1 VTPIFPCLDSAY
13 FRALQAIAPSPSMQA
28 PQTPFLPTSPLAHGY
43 LVASKLDRQ
52 PLCGNSE
59 GWGPISPIRY
69 DFTPC
74 FLDVWIALVAVF
86 GIMGGAGALWYLYHN
101 CPPQPVKRNWHF
113 YAKLTTL
120 GALGATTAVQAA
132 LQMEYLKDVWARDF
146 RFWTSVV
153 TIASLVVIAY
163 IQYVEHWRSRNA
175 NGVVLF
181 YWLLFLIAYAVK
193 LRSLV
198 AQQLHHQHL
207 AYFAVFCASVA
218 LATVAFVLEWLVPK
232 RMSDYDMLGDDD
244 ECPYEYAD
252 IFSVLTFGW
261 MTSLMKRGYKNFLT
275 QDDLW
280 NLRKRDTTRHT
291 SEAFEKAW
299 ACEMEKRHPSL
310 WLAMFHSFGGPY
322 FRGAAIKTIS
332 DILNFVQPQLLRLL
346 INFVDSY
353 RGDNPNPQPIIRGA
367 AIALAMFAVSIS
379 QTAALHQYFQRSFET
394 GMRIKSSLT
403 AAIYAKSTR
412 LSNEGRAA
420 KSTGDIVN
428 YMAVDTQRLQDLAQ
442 YGQQLWS
449 APFQILLCMLS
460 LYQLLGVSCFAG
472 VAAMFVMIPING
484 IIARWMKTL
493 QKEQMTNKDARTKL
507 ISEILNNMKSI
518 KLYAWTTAFANRLNH
533 IRNDKELK
541 TLRKIGATQA
551 FSTFTWS
558 TTPFLVSCS
567 TFGVFVLTQHRA
579 LTTDIVFPA
588 LTLFNLL
595 TFPLAILPMVIT
607 AIVEASVAV
616 GRITGY
622 LTADELQEN
631 AVIHEVAVE
640 ENGEES
646 VRIRDACFTW
656 DKSSERRA
664 LENINFSAH
673 KGELACIVG
682 RVGSGKSSL
691 LQAVL
696 GDLWKING
704 EVLLRGK
711 TAYVPQS
718 AWVMNASVRENIVFG
733 HRWDPHFYDRTVN
746 ACALRDDFAQLPDGD
761 QTEVGERGISL
772 SGGQKARLT
781 LARAVYARAD
791 IYLLDDCLSAVD
803 PHVGRHLID
812 NVLGPKGLLAGK
824 TRILATNSITVL
836 MEADMI
842 LLLREGRILERGSYK
857 QLMAMKGEI
866 ANLIKTS
873 QSEDQEEDDSTRAS
887 EGAVSDEESTV
898 YGGSPVGDDDEED
911 QAEAEA
917 EQESAAH
924 LAPLRTGAGTVRKH
938 SFQTLRRAST
948 ASFKGPRGKLTDEE
962 GGLKSKQTKEFS
974 EQGKVKWS
982 VYGEYAKTS
991 NLAAVG
997 IYLLLLLGAQTG
1009 SIGAS
1014 VWLKHWSEINQEYG
1028 GNPEVGKYI
1037 GIYFAFG
1044 VGSAALVVVQTLI
1057 LWIFCSIE
1065 ASRKLHERMAFAI
1078 FRSPMSF
1085 FEITPAGRI
1094 LNRFSSDIYRVDEVL
1109 ARTFNMLFVNSARAG
1124 FTLVV
1129 ISWSTPI
1136 FVALILPLGALY
1148 LYIQRYYLRTSRELK
1163 RLDSVSRSP
1172 IYAHFQESLSG
1183 MSTIRAYNQ
1192 QKRFEMENE
1201 WRVDANLRAY
1211 YPSISANRWLAVRL
1225 EFLGSVIILAAAG
1238 LSIVSVA
1245 SHSGLS
1251 AGMVGLAMSYALQ
1264 ITQSLNWIVRQTV
1277 EVETNIVSVE
1287 RVLEY
1292 AALPSEAPEIISKN
1306 RPPISWPSKGALS
1319 FNNYSTRYRP
1329 GLDLVLKNVNLSIKP
1344 KEKIGVVGR
1353 TGAGKS
1359 SLTLALFRI
1368 IEPVEGNVS
1377 IDNLNTSTIG
1387 LLDLRRRLAIIP
1399 QDAALFEGT
1408 VRDNL
1413 DPGHVHDD
1421 TELWSVLEHARLKD
1435 HVSSMPGRL
1444 DAHINEGGSNLSS
1457 GQRQLVSLAR
1467 ALLTPSNILVLDEA
1481 TAAVDVETDVML
1493 QTTLRSSMFNN
1504 RTIITIAHRI
1514 NTILDSDRIIVLDKG
1529 TVAEFDSPAELVRR
1543 KGLFYELVREA
1554 NLLSALDMNQ
1564 A

>member
-1 VTPIFPCLDSAY
+1 
-13 FRALQAIAPSPSMQA
+13 MQG
-28 PQTPFLPTSPLAHGY
+28 QQVPFLPSSPLEHGAGGRYGSGSDAGAGYGY
-43 LVASKLDRQ
+43 LHASKQNGQ

-59 GWGPISPIRY
+59 GWGPMSPIRF

-74 FLDVWIALVAVF
+74 FLDVWIMVVAVW
-86 GIMGGAGALWYLYHN
+86 GIVGGFGALFYLYKK
-101 CPPQPVKRNWHF
+101 CTPQPVKRNWHF
-113 YAKLTTL
+113 YAKLITL
-120 GALGATTAVQAA
+120 GALIATTAVQAA
-132 LQMEYLKDVWARDF
+132 LQIEYFTGIWAGDF
-146 RFWTSVV
+146 RFWTTAATTV
-153 TIASLVVIAY
+153 SLFVISY
-163 IQYVEHWRSRNA
+163 IQYIEHWRSRNA

-181 YWLLFLIAYAVK
+181 YWLLFLVASAVK

-198 AQQLHHQHL
+198 AQKLYKEHP
-207 AYFAVFCASVA
+207 AYFAVFTASVA
-218 LATVAFVLEWLVPK
+218 LAAIEFALEWLVQK
-232 RMSDYDMLGDDD
+232 RLSDYDALGDDD

-261 MTSLMKRGYKNFLT
+261 MTPMMKRGYKHFLT

-280 NLRKRDTTRHT
+280 NLRKRDSTKHT
-291 SEAFEKAW
+291 AETFEENW
-299 ACEMEKRHPSL
+299 TYEMENKKAPSL
-310 WLAMFHSFGGPY
+310 WMALFRSFGGPY
-322 FRGAAIKTIS
+322 FRGACIKTIS
-332 DILNFVQPQLLRLL
+332 DCLNFVQPQLLRLL
-346 INFVDSY
+346 ISFVASY
-353 RGDNPNPQPIIRGA
+353 QAVNGQPAHPQPVVRGA
-367 AIALAMFAVSIS
+367 AIALGMFAVSVS
-379 QTAALHQYFQRSFET
+379 QTACLHQYFQRSFET
-394 GMRIKSSLT
+394 GMRIKSCLT
-403 AAIYAKSTR
+403 AAIYSKSTR
-412 LSNEGRAA
+412 LSNEGRAT

-449 APFQILLCMLS
+449 APFQIVLCMLS
-460 LYQLLGVSCFAG
+460 LYQLLGVACFAG
-472 VAAMFVMIPING
+472 VAVMIIMIPING
-484 IIARWMKTL
+484 VIARLMKTL
-493 QKEQMTNKDARTKL
+493 QKEQMKNKDSRTKL

-518 KLYAWTTAFANRLNH
+518 KLYAWTTAFASRLNH
-533 IRNDKELK
+533 IRNEQELK

-567 TFGVFVLTQHRA
+567 TFGVFVWTQNRP

-616 GRITGY
+616 SRITGY
-622 LTADELQEN
+622 LTADELQAD
-631 AVIHEVAVE
+631 AVRREPAVE
-640 ENGEES
+640 ETGDES
-646 VRIRDACFTW
+646 VRIRDASFTW
-656 DKSSERRA
+656 DKNAERRA
-664 LENINFSAH
+664 LEEINFSAH
-673 KGELACIVG
+673 KGDLACIVG

-696 GDLWKING
+696 GDLWKIKG
-704 EVLLRGK
+704 EVVLHGK
-711 TAYVPQS
+711 SAYVPQQ

-733 HRWDPHFYDRTVN
+733 HRWDPQFYDKTVA

-791 IYLLDDCLSAVD
+791 VYLLDDCLSAVD
-803 PHVGRHLID
+803 QHVGRHLIN
-812 NVLGPKGLLAGK
+812 NVLGPNGLLAGK
-824 TRILATNSITVL
+824 TRILATNSIPVL
-836 MEADMI
+836 VEADMI
-842 LLLREGRILERGSYK
+842 LLLREGKILERGSYT

-866 ANLIKTS
+866 ASLIKTS
-873 QSEDQEEDDSTRAS
+873 QNEDQNEDSAPSDSVT
-887 EGAVSDEESTV
+887 SDEESTV
-898 YGGSPVGDDDEED
+898 YGGSPASDED
-911 QAEAEA
+911 QDREEVEAA
-917 EQESAAH
+917 QEGASH
-924 LAPLRTGAGTVRKH
+924 LAPLRTTNGTARKH
-938 SFQTLRRAST
+938 SFATLRRAST
-948 ASFKGPRGKLTDEE
+948 ASFKGPRGKTSDEE
-962 GGLKSKQTKEFS
+962 NGLKSKQSKEFS

-982 VYGEYAKTS
+982 VYAEYAKTS
-991 NLAAVG
+991 NLVAVA
-997 IYLLLLLGAQTG
+997 IYLALLAGAQTA
-1009 SIGAS
+1009 SVGAS
-1014 VWLKHWSEINQEYG
+1014 VWLKHWSEENQRTG
-1028 GNPEVGKYI
+1028 GNSHVAKFI
-1037 GIYFAFG
+1037 GVYFAFG

-1065 ASRKLHERMAFAI
+1065 ASRKLHERMAFAM

-1085 FEITPAGRI
+1085 FETTPAGRI
-1094 LNRFSSDIYRVDEVL
+1094 LNRFSSDIYKVDEVL
-1109 ARTFNMLFVNSARAG
+1109 ARTFNMLFVNSARAV

-1129 ISWSTPI
+1129 ISAGTPVFI
-1136 FVALILPLGALY
+1136 ALILPLGALY

-1192 QKRFEMENE
+1192 QKRFELENE

-1225 EFLGSVIILAAAG
+1225 EFLGSFIILAAAG
-1238 LSIVSVA
+1238 LAIISVA
-1245 SHSGLS
+1245 SHSGLT
-1251 AGMVGLAMSYALQ
+1251 AGSVGLAMSYALQ

-1292 AALPSEAPEIISKN
+1292 AALPSEAPDVISKN
-1306 RPPISWPSKGALS
+1306 RPPISWPAQGAVS

-1329 GLDLVLKNVNLSIKP
+1329 GLDLVLKNIDLQIKP
-1344 KEKIGVVGR
+1344 NEKIGVVGR

-1368 IEPVEGNVS
+1368 IEPSEGHVS
-1377 IDNLNTSTIG
+1377 IDNLNTNTIG

-1421 TELWSVLEHARLKD
+1421 TELWSALEHARLKD
-1435 HVSSMPGRL
+1435 HIASMPGKL
-1444 DAHINEGGSNLSS
+1444 DAQIHEGGSNLSA

-1467 ALLTPSNILVLDEA
+1467 ALLAPSNILVLDEA
-1481 TAAVDVETDVML
+1481 TVRLCLPTFYRQLLML
-1493 QTTLRSSMFNN
+1493 F
-1504 RTIITIAHRI
+1504 
-1514 NTILDSDRIIVLDKG
+1514 
-1529 TVAEFDSPAELVRR
+1529 
-1543 KGLFYELVREA
+1543 
-1554 NLLSALDMNQ
+1554 
-1564 A
+1564 